1 MQSTSDLLTKLHAV
15 VRSLE
20 EMRNEISAELVRL
33 ERAASPKSSEQAQL
47 SDLHRRISAALKLLS
62 AEERQM

>member
-1 MQSTSDLLTKLHAV
+1 MNSTSELLTKLHAV

-20 EMRNEISAELVRL
+20 EMRNEISTKLMQPDS
-33 ERAASPKSSEQAQL
+33 AATSKSSERAQL
-47 SDLHRRISAALKLLS
+47 SDLHRRISAALKELS

>member
-1 MQSTSDLLTKLHAV
+1 MNSTSELISKLHAV

-20 EMRNEISAELVRL
+20 EMRREASNELMKPESTVSSQAS
-33 ERAASPKSSEQAQL
+33 ERTQL
-47 SDLHRRISAALKLLS
+47 SDLHRRISAALAELS